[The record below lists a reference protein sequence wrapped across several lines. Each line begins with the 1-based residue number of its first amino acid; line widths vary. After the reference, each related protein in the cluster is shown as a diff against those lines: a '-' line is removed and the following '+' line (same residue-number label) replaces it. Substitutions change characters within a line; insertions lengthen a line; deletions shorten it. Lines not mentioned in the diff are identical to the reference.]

1 MRAYNRIAIA
11 ITIASITLVSCVKK
25 MVPLHEDKSTVT
37 HKLKKTLTRDSV
49 WTQKEFMLST
59 FYAIN
64 NVGDTSIYGKI
75 LRQTKEAGI
84 NLVEI
89 TFQNRVIVNMA
100 LDIAESEGIKI
111 LAQDLDAFSGFQTQA
126 PSCTEDTIINN
137 ISRLNNYQMLEG
149 YYVWDEPFTP
159 NLTQAKEI
167 HDLFKEHDPSRLAFT
182 VMLPS
187 YGPYVWSD
195 STYPGYVDNYL
206 STINPDVVSFNYYPF
221 RDNLASTTLS
231 TNDLWKD
238 FGYIRKKALLSNK
251 PLWYYFQ
258 AVSISPDVVSIMN
271 LARIRVQMYAA
282 LTYGV
287 KGLSYYTSHR
297 ALIDPVTY
305 EKTAMFNDLKA
316 LNTEVKNVGNFL
328 LDKQSEKLYHTG
340 VSTLNR
346 TRYYLDQFSLSTLL
360 NTAPNDLVIGVFGDS
375 STTKTLLVTNKNF
388 SATKTGTI
396 TLKSLKKVSEFNK
409 SNGTT
414 TLLSNST
421 TSIAISL
428 PPGGAALYIIE

>member
-11 ITIASITLVSCVKK
+11 ITMFSITLGSCMKK
-25 MVPLHEDKSTVT
+25 MVPLHEVKPAVT
-37 HKLKKTLTRDSV
+37 HEMGKTLLRDSV

-64 NVGDTSIYGKI
+64 NIGDTAIYRKI
-75 LRQTKEAGI
+75 LKQTKEAGL

-126 PSCTEDTIINN
+126 PSFTEDTVINN
-137 ISRLNNYQMLEG
+137 ISRLSAYQMLEG
-149 YYVWDEPFTP
+149 YYVWDEPFIP
-159 NLTQAKEI
+159 NLTQAKELN
-167 HDLFKEHDPSRLAFT
+167 DLFKEHDPSRLAFT

-195 STYPGYVDNYL
+195 STYPGYVNNYL
-206 STINPDVVSFNYYPF
+206 STINPDVISFNYYPF
-221 RDNLASTTLS
+221 RENLTSTTLS

-238 FGYIRKKALLSNK
+238 FGYIRGKALLSNK

-271 LARIRVQMYAA
+271 LERIRVQMFAA
-282 LTYGV
+282 LAYGV

-305 EKTAMFNDLKA
+305 EKTPMFNDLKA
-316 LNTEVKNVGNFL
+316 LNTEVKNIGNFL
-328 LDKQSEKLYHTG
+328 LNKQSEKLYHTG

-346 TRYYLDQFSLSTLL
+346 ARYYLDQFSLSTLL
-360 NTAPNDLVIGVFGDS
+360 NTAPNDLIIGVFGD
-375 STTKTLLVTNKNF
+375 TGTAKTLLVTNKSF
-388 SATKTGTI
+388 SAAKTGNI

-409 SNGTT
+409 STGAT